1 VARLD
6 YAKGIDVLLHAW
18 KRMMQAPT
26 AWRAH
31 LKPRLRLVGDGALRT
46 QIERLITALGIQDSV
61 EILGPRTDIAD
72 LLQLSWGF
80 VLPSRWEGM
89 ANALLEA
96 MACGLP
102 CIATCV
108 SGSEDIIVD
117 GVNGLL
123 VEPEQPV
130 ELALALRRIIEDADL
145 AQWLGQ
151 AGYTTIIRDY
161 QLMNVARLH
170 LDLYYR
176 LLKGGYESAEAPL
189 AGSAHE
195 ALPQEM
201 GAIKRSLTTPPG
213 PLVSDGKGK

>member
-1 VARLD
+1 
-6 YAKGIDVLLHAW
+6 
-18 KRMMQAPT
+18 MQAST
-26 AWRAH
+26 ARHAQ

-46 QIERLITALGIQDSV
+46 QIERLITALGIQGSV

-102 CIATCV
+102 CIATRV

-130 ELALALRRIIEDADL
+130 ELALALSRIIEDGEL
-145 AQWLGQ
+145 AQRLGQ
-151 AGYTTIIRDY
+151 WGHTTIICDY
-161 QLMNVARLH
+161 QLMNVVRQH
-170 LDLYYR
+170 LELYHR
-176 LLKGGYESAEAPL
+176 LLKGGNESPESL
-189 AGSAHE
+189 LTGSALE
-195 ALPQEM
+195 TSPREI
-201 GAIKRSLTTPPG
+201 GTIKMALTTPQSS
-213 PLVSDGKGK
+213 LVSDRKEK

>member
-1 VARLD
+1 
-6 YAKGIDVLLHAW
+6 
-18 KRMMQAPT
+18 
-26 AWRAH
+26 
-31 LKPRLRLVGDGALRT
+31 GDGALRT
-46 QIERLITALGIQDSV
+46 QIERLITALGIQGSV

-102 CIATCV
+102 CIATRV

-130 ELALALRRIIEDADL
+130 ELAHALQCILADTEL
-145 AQWLGQ
+145 AQRLAQEGR
-151 AGYTTIIRDY
+151 ATVLRDY
-161 QLMNVARLH
+161 QLSH
-170 LDLYYR
+170 
-176 LLKGGYESAEAPL
+176 
-189 AGSAHE
+189 
-195 ALPQEM
+195 
-201 GAIKRSLTTPPG
+201 
-213 PLVSDGKGK
+213 